1 MKVLN
6 TTNNICGAIEL
17 ADGRF
22 RGYFHLIP
30 NSESEG
36 DEILHICEEADAERN
51 SAVRRAMNALNS
63 QHPAGGA

>member
-1 MKVLN
+1 MNMLN

-22 RGYFHLIP
+22 RGYFHFIP

-36 DEILHICEEADAERN
+36 DEILYICEDADTARDD
-51 SAVRRAMNALNS
+51 AVRRAMTALNL
-63 QHPAGGA
+63 QHPTGGA